1 MSTRGSAARSPIGG
15 WGRWV
20 TFTAIAVAVWGAPTA
35 ASVWSTTGW
44 SAGSKLRHLVA
55 AYTHLLD
62 PQAIEGSGLHGRA
75 FGYTT
80 ISLLAAAT
88 LGGLAIAVRLV
99 NRRAGI
105 ARGLAHGQDLV
116 RFSAKAMVA
125 RATVILGAA
134 NEDPTRSGFMIGREK
149 YSHREIWLPKE
160 STILVLAP
168 PRSGKTSGI
177 VAPAVVDHHG
187 PVVATG
193 VRDDIMMWTHP
204 WRAQRGGPMWL
215 CEPMRV
221 GGDLPAGVREVRWS
235 PLSGCQEMVTAR
247 LRAEALF
254 AALPKAGGDDEFW
267 RTAGQALLAGY
278 LMAAARKDGHIN
290 DVLEWIDR
298 DTDTSP
304 VETLRWAANLLTDPA
319 DELERASLSSVAAQ
333 LEAAIG
339 QDPRYRAGVTG
350 QALQAVEPFR
360 LPAIRRMCNIPIGE
374 SFDPTV
380 FLTESGTI
388 WMLGSESHQRQA
400 AGVCTALTAAIVE
413 AARALARTMGGRL
426 RPPLLLAL
434 DEAVN
439 VAPIPRLEQ
448 LLSTGGGSGLQTMIV
463 LQSMAA
469 ARNAWGKEMGDALLD
484 YNNAKLVLGGL
495 SDAQDLQDVS
505 TLLGQRDE
513 TVTQASRRGTLGMLD
528 PGDYTYSWRQV
539 PVLYPSEIREL
550 DSEVKR
556 EALLIARSAKGIMLV
571 QDRIFDRTPP
581 TAVTRRRRH
590 GGTGR

>member
-1 MSTRGSAARSPIGG
+1 
-15 WGRWV
+15 
-20 TFTAIAVAVWGAPTA
+20 VWAAPTA
-35 ASVWSTTGW
+35 ASLWSTTRW
-44 SAGSKLRHLVA
+44 SAGSKLRNLVG
-55 AYTHLLD
+55 AYAHLLD

-80 ISLLAAAT
+80 ISLLAAVCVA
-88 LGGLAIAVRLV
+88 GLVIAVRVV
-99 NRRAGI
+99 NRQAGI
-105 ARGLAHGQDLV
+105 ARGLAYGKELA

-125 RATVILGAA
+125 RATVFLGAA
-134 NEDPTRSGFMIGREK
+134 NRDPNRSGFMIGREK
-149 YSHREIWLPKE
+149 FSHREIWLPKE
-160 STILVLAP
+160 STVLVLAP
-168 PRSGKTSGI
+168 PRSGKTSGT

-215 CEPMRV
+215 CEPMRAD
-221 GGDLPAGVREVRWS
+221 GDLPAGVRSVRWS
-235 PLSGCQEMVTAR
+235 PLSGCHEMLTAR

-254 AALPKAGGDDEFW
+254 TALPKASTDNEFW
-267 RTAGQALLAGY
+267 RIAGQALLASY
-278 LMAAARKDGHIN
+278 LMAAAREDGYIS

-298 DTDTSP
+298 DTDRSP

-319 DELERASLSSVAAQ
+319 DELERATLSSVASQ
-333 LEAAIG
+333 LEAAIE

-360 LPAIRRMCNIPIGE
+360 LPAIRRMCNVAVAE

-380 FLTESGTI
+380 FLAESGTI

-400 AGVCTALTAAIVE
+400 SGVCTALTAAIVE
-413 AARALARTMGGRL
+413 AARDRARTMGGRL

-469 ARNAWGKEMGDALLD
+469 ARHAWGKEMGDALLD
-484 YNNAKLVLGGL
+484 YNNAKLILGGL
-495 SDAQDLQDVS
+495 SDAQDLQDMS

-513 TVTQASRRGTLGMLD
+513 IITQASRRGALGPLD

-539 PVLYPSEIREL
+539 PVLDPAEIREL

-556 EALLIARSAKGIMLV
+556 EALLIARSAKGILLV

-581 TAVTRRRRH
+581 IVASRRR
-590 GGTGR
+590 GRTRIGR